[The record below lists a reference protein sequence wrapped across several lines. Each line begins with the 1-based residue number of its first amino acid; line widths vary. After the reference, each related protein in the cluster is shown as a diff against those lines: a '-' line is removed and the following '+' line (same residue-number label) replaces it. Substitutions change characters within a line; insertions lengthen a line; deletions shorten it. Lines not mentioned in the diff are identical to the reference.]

1 MSEKKQYPSIGE
13 QAKNLANFSWELI
26 QHIHKNQGSALT
38 VSDEV
43 YIERTTICKSCERF
57 DDLEKRCFECG
68 CYVPAKAKIIVDSC
82 PLNKWKD
89 LSKEWEETFN
99 SMVENIETDKK
110 EGE

>member
-1 MSEKKQYPSIGE
+1 MSEEKQYPSIGE
-13 QAKNLANFSWELI
+13 QAKNLVNFSREII
-26 QHIHKNQGSALT
+26 QYIHKNHNSALV
-38 VSDEV
+38 VSDEI
-43 YIERTTICKSCERF
+43 YMERTAICKSCERF

-99 SMVENIETDKK
+99 NIVENIETDKK